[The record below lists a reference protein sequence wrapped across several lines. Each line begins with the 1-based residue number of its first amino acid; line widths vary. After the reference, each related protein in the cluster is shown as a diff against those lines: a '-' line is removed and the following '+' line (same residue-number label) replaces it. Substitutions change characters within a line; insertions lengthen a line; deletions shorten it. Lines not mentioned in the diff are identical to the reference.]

1 MSTNP
6 TGDAKIFRNGIM
18 NMNVNQFGRVGEVV
32 VETLMGYAPSKDSK
46 YDFNDENDRRVE
58 VKATKVQKEKVEIVA
73 GNLYDTAISFSKQE
87 QLINQQAAFNGQVVF
102 SCRIQRIKPPMF
114 DRLFYLLFFKDQVEV
129 FNIDRN
135 VLTSGSP
142 NLGYSRGILRFN
154 RKTYQ
159 YHRSHYFKK
168 SLSYGDLME
177 IAKANKS

>member
-6 TGDAKIFRNGIM
+6 TGNAKIFRDGIM
-18 NMNVNQFGRVGEVV
+18 NLNVNQFGRVGEVV
-32 VETLMGYAPSKDSK
+32 VETLMDYTPSKDSK

-102 SCRIQRIKPPMF
+102 SCRIQRIKPSLF

-129 FNIDRN
+129 FDIDKS

-142 NLGYSRGILRFN
+142 NIGYSGGILRFN
-154 RKTYQ
+154 RKTYR

-168 SLSYGDLME
+168 SLSYGDLMQL
-177 IAKANKS
+177 AKDNKS